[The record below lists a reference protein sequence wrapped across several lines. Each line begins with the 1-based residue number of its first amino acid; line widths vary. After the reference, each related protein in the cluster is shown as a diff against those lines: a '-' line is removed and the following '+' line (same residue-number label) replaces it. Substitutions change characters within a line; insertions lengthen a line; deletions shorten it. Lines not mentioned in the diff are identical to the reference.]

1 MEQVHLLIKNAKVFN
16 SYLKKFISANVA
28 VKDGKFYYIDRKQD
42 TDLQTD
48 NVIDAKGSYMI
59 PGLTD
64 IHMHIESSMAT
75 PGFFDETTKR
85 KLVQRLYEF
94 LEPGGYLII
103 GSTENIDRSAVPLG
117 RFVKINHDI
126 SQKNHMHFFLKRQW
140 IHQIKLSENHLL
152 AQFFFHLIHSIGQR
166 HKITV
171 PPPDRQCINLLCT
184 INTVHRAVQYFS

>member
-75 PGFFDETTKR
+75 PAFFWKMCRRKWCDDGGFR
-85 KLVQRLYEF
+85 ASRNGQCQRDPRDSGDDLCGKECTYRYF
-94 LEPGGYLII
+94 LRD
-103 GSTENIDRSAVPLG
+103 SKQRSV
-117 RFVKINHDI
+117 N
-126 SQKNHMHFFLKRQW
+126 Q
-140 IHQIKLSENHLL
+140 
-152 AQFFFHLIHSIGQR
+152 
-166 HKITV
+166 
-171 PPPDRQCINLLCT
+171 
-184 INTVHRAVQYFS
+184 

>member
-75 PGFFDETTKR
+75 PAFFGKCIAGKE
-85 KLVQRLYEF
+85 
-94 LEPGGYLII
+94 
-103 GSTENIDRSAVPLG
+103 
-117 RFVKINHDI
+117 
-126 SQKNHMHFFLKRQW
+126 
-140 IHQIKLSENHLL
+140 
-152 AQFFFHLIHSIGQR
+152 
-166 HKITV
+166 
-171 PPPDRQCINLLCT
+171 INLTAKEFDVLELLVFNPNKVYSRENLLN
-184 INTVHRAVQYFS
+184 IVWGYEYPGDVRTVDVHIRRLREKIEANPSEPKYVHTKWGVGYYFQA

>member
-75 PGFFDETTKR
+75 PAFFGKCAGENGVTTVVSEPHEMANVKGIRGVLEMISAAKNAPIDIFYGIPSSIPPVSRPWKR
-85 KLVQRLYEF
+85 WR
-94 LEPGGYLII
+94 
-103 GSTENIDRSAVPLG
+103 
-117 RFVKINHDI
+117 
-126 SQKNHMHFFLKRQW
+126 
-140 IHQIKLSENHLL
+140 
-152 AQFFFHLIHSIGQR
+152 
-166 HKITV
+166 
-171 PPPDRQCINLLCT
+171 LLCLILPIMPFWEAT
-184 INTVHRAVQYFS
+184 PCVFPFLSVCGYTMIL

>member
-75 PGFFDETTKR
+75 PAFFGKCAGENGVTTVVSEPHEMANVKGIRGILEMISAAKNAPIDIFYGIPSSVPSTSEKLETTGGIIDCSAMKHLLEEKDVVCVGEIMNYR
-85 KLVQRLYEF
+85 QIIRENDLEISRF
-94 LEPGGYLII
+94 LEYL
-103 GSTENIDRSAVPLG
+103 R
-117 RFVKINHDI
+117 K
-126 SQKNHMHFFLKRQW
+126 
-140 IHQIKLSENHLL
+140 
-152 AQFFFHLIHSIGQR
+152 
-166 HKITV
+166 
-171 PPPDRQCINLLCT
+171 
-184 INTVHRAVQYFS
+184 

>member
-64 IHMHIESSMAT
+64 IHMHIESSRDSGNDLCGKECT
-75 PGFFDETTKR
+75 YRYFLRDSK
-85 KLVQRLYEF
+85 QR
-94 LEPGGYLII
+94 
-103 GSTENIDRSAVPLG
+103 SVN
-117 RFVKINHDI
+117 
-126 SQKNHMHFFLKRQW
+126 Q
-140 IHQIKLSENHLL
+140 
-152 AQFFFHLIHSIGQR
+152 
-166 HKITV
+166 
-171 PPPDRQCINLLCT
+171 
-184 INTVHRAVQYFS
+184 

>member
-75 PGFFDETTKR
+75 PAFFGKCARRWFQSLTKWPMSKGSEGFWK
-85 KLVQRLYEF
+85 
-94 LEPGGYLII
+94 
-103 GSTENIDRSAVPLG
+103 
-117 RFVKINHDI
+117 
-126 SQKNHMHFFLKRQW
+126 
-140 IHQIKLSENHLL
+140 
-152 AQFFFHLIHSIGQR
+152 
-166 HKITV
+166 
-171 PPPDRQCINLLCT
+171 
-184 INTVHRAVQYFS
+184 

>member
-1 MEQVHLLIKNAKVFN
+1 MEQVQLLIKNAKVFN

-75 PGFFDETTKR
+75 PAFWKMCRRKWCDDGGFR
-85 KLVQRLYEF
+85 ASRNGQCQRDPRI
-94 LEPGGYLII
+94 LEMISAAKNAPIDIFTGFQAAFRQPVKSWKQQA
-103 GSTENIDRSAVPLG
+103 GSLT
-117 RFVKINHDI
+117 
-126 SQKNHMHFFLKRQW
+126 
-140 IHQIKLSENHLL
+140 
-152 AQFFFHLIHSIGQR
+152 
-166 HKITV
+166 
-171 PPPDRQCINLLCT
+171 
-184 INTVHRAVQYFS
+184 AVQ

>member
-75 PGFFDETTKR
+75 PAFFGKCAGENGVTTVVSEPHEMANVKGIRGILEMISAAKNAPIDIFYGIPSSVPSTSEKLETT
-85 KLVQRLYEF
+85 
-94 LEPGGYLII
+94 GGII
-103 GSTENIDRSAVPLG
+103 DCSAM
-117 RFVKINHDI
+117 K
-126 SQKNHMHFFLKRQW
+126 
-140 IHQIKLSENHLL
+140 HLL
-152 AQFFFHLIHSIGQR
+152 EEKRCGMCRRNHELPADHPG
-166 HKITV
+166 K
-171 PPPDRQCINLLCT
+171 
-184 INTVHRAVQYFS
+184 

>member
-64 IHMHIESSMAT
+64 IHMHIECDDG
-75 PGFFDETTKR
+75 GFR
-85 KLVQRLYEF
+85 ASRNGQCQRDPRDSGNDLCGKECTYRYF
-94 LEPGGYLII
+94 LRD
-103 GSTENIDRSAVPLG
+103 SKQRSV
-117 RFVKINHDI
+117 N
-126 SQKNHMHFFLKRQW
+126 Q
-140 IHQIKLSENHLL
+140 
-152 AQFFFHLIHSIGQR
+152 
-166 HKITV
+166 
-171 PPPDRQCINLLCT
+171 
-184 INTVHRAVQYFS
+184 

>member
-75 PGFFDETTKR
+75 PAFFGKCAGENGVTTDR
-85 KLVQRLYEF
+85 KSTRLNSSH
-94 LEPGGYLII
+94 P
-103 GSTENIDRSAVPLG
+103 
-117 RFVKINHDI
+117 
-126 SQKNHMHFFLKRQW
+126 
-140 IHQIKLSENHLL
+140 
-152 AQFFFHLIHSIGQR
+152 
-166 HKITV
+166 
-171 PPPDRQCINLLCT
+171 
-184 INTVHRAVQYFS
+184 